1 MTRHLRGIYAIL
13 NDPLMTSEHSLAAVE
28 GALAGGVRLLQYRH
42 KAIATQPADRRV
54 AIGCELLDLCK
65 QYKVPLL
72 INDDLEFCAEI
83 GAQGVHLGQRDGDC
97 CYARA
102 RLGPDAIIGITCHD
116 SLTLAQTAAADGAD
130 YVAFGR
136 FFPSVTKPEAAPAA
150 LDTLSKARK
159 QLDIPLVAIGGI
171 NADNGGSLIEAGANM
186 LAVIHGL
193 FGELDQSNV
202 EDIRQNVR
210 QRAEHLTALFTR
222 QVGAGARSS
231 NII

>member
-1 MTRHLRGIYAIL
+1 MTRHLRGIYAIT
-13 NDPLMTSEHSLAAVE
+13 NDPLMTSEYFLAAVE
-28 GALAGGVRLLQYRH
+28 GALAGGVRLLQYRN
-42 KAIATQPADRRV
+42 KAVATQPADRRV

-65 QYKVPLL
+65 QYQVPLL

-83 GAQGVHLGQRDGDC
+83 GAHGVHLGQRDGDC
-97 CYARA
+97 CHARA

-116 SLTLAQTAAADGAD
+116 SLTLAHTAAADGAD

-171 NADNGGSLIEAGANM
+171 NTDNGGLLIEAGANM

-193 FGELDQSNV
+193 FGELEQSNV
-202 EDIRQNVR
+202 EDIRQHVR
-210 QRAEHLTALFTR
+210 QRAEQLTALFAR
-222 QVGAGARSS
+222 QVGVGAGSS

>member
-13 NDPLMTSEHSLAAVE
+13 NEPLMTSEHFLPAVE
-28 GALAGGVRLLQYRH
+28 GALAGGVRLLQYRN
-42 KAIATQPADRRV
+42 KRVATQPADRRA

-65 QYKVPLL
+65 QYQVPLL

-102 RLGPDAIIGITCHD
+102 RLGPDAIIGITCHN

-150 LDTLSKARK
+150 LHTLSKARRL
-159 QLDIPLVAIGGI
+159 LDIPLVAIGGI
-171 NADNGGSLIEAGANM
+171 NADNGDALIEAGADM

-202 EDIRQNVR
+202 EDIRQ
-210 QRAEHLTALFTR
+210 RAEQLTALFTR
-222 QVGAGARSS
+222 QFGDGARSS

>member
-13 NDPLMTSEHSLAAVE
+13 NDPLMTSEHFLAAAE
-28 GALAGGVRLLQYRH
+28 GALAGGVRLLQYRN
-42 KAIATQPADRRV
+42 KAISAQPADRRV

-65 QYKVPLL
+65 QYQVPLL
-72 INDDLEFCAEI
+72 INDDLEFCVEI
-83 GAQGVHLGQRDGDC
+83 GAQGVHLGQRDDNC

-150 LDTLSKARK
+150 LDTLFKARK

-171 NADNGGSLIEAGANM
+171 NADNGGPLIEAGADM
-186 LAVIHGL
+186 LAVIHDL

-202 EDIRQNVR
+202 EDIRQHVR
-210 QRAEHLTALFTR
+210 QRAEQLTALFTR
-222 QVGAGARSS
+222 QFGNSARSS

>member
-1 MTRHLRGIYAIL
+1 MTRHLHGIYAIL
-13 NDPLMTSEHSLAAVE
+13 NDPLMTSEHFLAAVD
-28 GALAGGVRLLQYRH
+28 GALAGGVRLLQYRN
-42 KAIATQPADRRV
+42 KAVATQLDERTV

-65 QYKVPLL
+65 QYQVPLL

-83 GAQGVHLGQRDGDC
+83 GAQGVHLGQRDIDC

-202 EDIRQNVR
+202 EDIRQ
-210 QRAEHLTALFTR
+210 RAEQLTALFTR
-222 QVGAGARSS
+222 QFGAGARSS

>member
-13 NDPLMTSEHSLAAVE
+13 NDPLMTSEHFLAAVE
-28 GALAGGVRLLQYRH
+28 GALAGGVRLLQYRN
-42 KAIATQPADRRV
+42 KAVVTQPDDRTV

-65 QYKVPLL
+65 QYQVPLL

-83 GAQGVHLGQRDGDC
+83 GAQGVHLGQRDVDC

-186 LAVIHGL
+186 LAVVHGL

-202 EDIRQNVR
+202 EDIRQHVK
-210 QRAEHLTALFTR
+210 QRAVHLTALFTR